1 MKKYLLI
8 IMALTLLTA
17 LFANGSRFE
26 VVAWQDDFESGAA
39 GWEHYGGMG
48 FPNSWHVY
56 NNNDAQ
62 GNVWWMGDPA
72 LASGTNVGGYHD
84 SQYLVLDTPA
94 RTLTAENATLTFKLR
109 YNVESPSGATA
120 PYTGWDACNVRVSVN
135 GAAYTP
141 ITGTPA
147 YNVSSSFAF
156 GDEHGE
162 GANIPGWGGAGNA
175 WQTATFNL
183 SAYVGQSVS
192 VRFAFGSDP
201 AYCTE
206 DARAMFGMMVD
217 DIAFGGYTN
226 NGVDDGLMTWS
237 TLSDTDPGS
246 DLWHVAEAADAPSAS
261 HIMSCQNAN
270 NTYDMNML
278 NFLISPSIVI
288 PQSSYVRVDF
298 QARCNFTDNSA
309 WPDQDWYGFEIS
321 PDDGDTWFYMSNP
334 YGDPAGNNYVFT
346 GANDVWGPW
355 TEGWGYDGVI
365 SNYAGHTVKFR
376 FTFRGDDDTPI
387 GTGFAFDDFKVYYDL
402 FVAAPENLAGVVTGN
417 SVALNW
423 SAPGSGGGGG
433 EPGWLSYSGEF
444 EGNTIGTNGAADF
457 DIAAKWDPVGATNSI
472 YPYIGMNI
480 TKIQFVPIVAEC
492 AYSARIWV
500 GGANTLVV
508 DQPITNPTVNQW
520 NEIVLTTPHTIQS
533 GSQIMA
539 GIRCNTPSG
548 YPAATDAGPQVEG
561 YGNMMRLNNVWQTL
575 STVLPTATYNWAIK
589 IYVADAAGREY
600 VMGEELPQNFQ
611 PQASALVA
619 NVTEPTRDVT
629 AYKIFRNNEF
639 VAEVPGTQ
647 LTYTDTN
654 VPGGYQT
661 YHVTA
666 LFGTYESLASNTAS
680 VFVFPATY
688 VEQGYDDNTA
698 ETGYNV
704 GPTKRMGVK
713 YSYPGSVTVKNA
725 KVYVHTVGSA
735 NMIFHIFDDDGTD
748 GTPGTQLVQYQYPA
762 AQITQGWNTIT
773 WPTEVTVA
781 DGSFYITIL
790 ETANA
795 SAIGMDTASNGHSYK
810 KITGAWEPVTEGEIM
825 LHAIFDTASA
835 NDDESTPALVLE
847 ASNYPNPFNP
857 ETTISFSLPVS
868 GATSLKI
875 FNLKGQL
882 VRNLV
887 NRDMAAG
894 TQRVVWNGMDDN
906 NKPVSSGLYFYQVN
920 NAGKSITRKMLL
932 AK

>member
-1 MKKYLLI
+1 M
-8 IMALTLLTA
+8 MALTLLTA

-48 FPNSWHVY
+48 FPNSWHVH

-72 LASGTNVGGYHD
+72 LASGTNIGGYHD

-94 RTLTAENATLTFKLR
+94 RTITAETAALTFKLR
-109 YNVESPSGATA
+109 YSVESPSGATA
-120 PYTGWDACNVRVSVN
+120 PYTGWDACNVRVSVD
-135 GAAYTP
+135 GAAYVP
-141 ITGTPA
+141 ISGTPA

-162 GANIPGWGGAGNA
+162 GANIPGWGGAGAA

-183 SAYVGQSVS
+183 GAYIGQSVS

-217 DIAFGGYTN
+217 DISFGGYTN

-237 TLSDTDPGS
+237 TLSDTDPGA
-246 DLWHVAEAADAPSAS
+246 DLWHVAEATDAPSAT

-270 NTYDMNML
+270 NTYEMNML
-278 NFLISPSIVI
+278 NYLVSPSIVL
-288 PQSSYVRVDF
+288 PQSSLVRVDF

-355 TEGWGYDGVI
+355 TEGWGHDGII
-365 SNYAGHTVKFR
+365 SNYAGNTVKFR

-387 GTGFAFDDFKVYYDL
+387 GTGFAFDDFKIYYDL
-402 FVAAPENLAGVVTGN
+402 FVAAPENLAASVTGN
-417 SVALNW
+417 SVTLNW

-433 EPGWLSYSGEF
+433 EPGWLSYSGEYG
-444 EGNTIGTNGAADF
+444 GNTIGTNGVADF

-480 TKIQFVPIVAEC
+480 TKIQFVPTVETC
-492 AYSARIWV
+492 AYSARIWT
-500 GGANTLVV
+500 GAANTLVV
-508 DQPITNPTVNQW
+508 DQPITTPTVGEW
-520 NEIVLTTPHTIQS
+520 NEVVLTTPYTIQS

-539 GIRCNTPSG
+539 GVRCNSTAG
-548 YPAATDAGPQVEG
+548 YPGGCDAGPQVEG
-561 YGNMMRLNNVWQTL
+561 YGNMMRWNNVWQPLT
-575 STVLPTATYNWAIK
+575 TVLATATYNWALK
-589 IYVADAAGREY
+589 IYVADAEGREY
-600 VMGEELPQNFQ
+600 VMGELPQNFQ
-611 PQASALVA
+611 PQSSDLVA
-619 NVTEPTRDVT
+619 NVAEPTRDVT
-629 AYKIFRNNEF
+629 AYKIFRNDEF

-647 LTYTDTN
+647 LTFTDTN

-666 LFGTYESLASNTAS
+666 LFGTYESLGSNTAS

-713 YSYPGSVTVKNA
+713 YSYNNQHILLKNA
-725 KVYVHTVGSA
+725 KIYVHTVGAA
-735 NMIFHIFDDDGTD
+735 NMILNVYSVGDDGL
-748 GTPGTQLVQYQYPA
+748 PGVLLAPQALQVPA
-762 AQITQGWNTIT
+762 AQIVQGWNTVT
-773 WPTEVTVA
+773 WPA
-781 DGSFYITIL
+781 DIDVPDGNFYITIL

-795 SAIGMDTASNGHSYK
+795 SAIGMDTSSNGHSYK
-810 KITGAWEPVTEGEIM
+810 KTGSVWEPVTEGEVMI
-825 LHAIFDTASA
+825 HAIFDTATA
-835 NDDESTPALVLE
+835 NEDDTTPALVLE

-887 NRDMAAG
+887 SRDMTAG
-894 TQRVVWNGMDDN
+894 TQRVVWNGMDDS